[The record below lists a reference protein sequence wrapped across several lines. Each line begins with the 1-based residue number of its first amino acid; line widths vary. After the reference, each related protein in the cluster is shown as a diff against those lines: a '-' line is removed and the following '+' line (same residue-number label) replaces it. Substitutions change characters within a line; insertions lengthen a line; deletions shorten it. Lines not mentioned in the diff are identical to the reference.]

1 MGRATNSFTSYVGQ
15 AHPMTQEPNKEPE
28 QEMWIAVLARA
39 VHDAFGS
46 IDYFE
51 ASKAISWL
59 KGYSKDFRD
68 VCEYA
73 GRNPKY
79 VYDKLIKEVMKRE
92 QYFQN
97 LKFES
102 SERRRVNEARKI
114 SAQNSQVYL

>member
-1 MGRATNSFTSYVGQ
+1 MGRATNSFTGYAGQ
-15 AHPMTQEPNKEPE
+15 PTWLAIERNKEPE

-46 IDYFE
+46 IDQFE
-51 ASKAISWL
+51 AARAIAWF
-59 KGYSKDFRD
+59 KNFSKDFRD
-68 VCEYA
+68 VCEMA

-79 VYDKLIKEVMKRE
+79 VHDKLIKEITKRE
-92 QYFQN
+92 KYLHD

-114 SAQNSQVYL
+114 DMQSMQG

>member
-1 MGRATNSFTSYVGQ
+1 MGRATNSFSGWVGQ
-15 AHPMTQEPNKEPE
+15 PTWLAIDRNKEPE

-51 ASKAISWL
+51 AERAIAWF
-59 KGYSKDFRD
+59 KNYSKDFRD
-68 VCEYA
+68 VCEMA

-79 VYDKLIKEVMKRE
+79 VHDKLIKEIKKRE
-92 QYFQN
+92 KYFN
-97 LKFES
+97 DLKFES

-114 SAQNSQVYL
+114 DMQSMQG